1 MDEERRP
8 TMVDFLQVIGQRQEN
23 TCFFIPLVGFSLTLR
38 PTFVAHS
45 MNILVWFASCHNS
58 HPGIISQR
66 SEPKLQTGL
75 EPHLHLA
82 TAVLNMRTRLA
93 EKDLEIEM

>member
-8 TMVDFLQVIGQRQEN
+8 AMVDFLQVIGRRQEN

-45 MNILVWFASCHNS
+45 MNILV
-58 HPGIISQR
+58 
-66 SEPKLQTGL
+66 
-75 EPHLHLA
+75 
-82 TAVLNMRTRLA
+82 
-93 EKDLEIEM
+93 